1 MVTITDTKKLRKV
14 VELLEKYNLDFKM
27 EIDNSC
33 LKELEKKEESI
44 RLHRILDELA
54 GFIDSHKEHGPEM
67 EFDYYLYGL
76 IWQSLK
82 ELLKDKTYGLKAI
95 LLLWNWV
102 DNNRKHYLLSA
113 RFPWEK
119 HDMDNVNSISDFL
132 LRNYFTNMMFVFL
145 DSAITISPSKEEI

>member
-1 MVTITDTKKLRKV
+1 MDIDIISLKKCLQDLEEVLQKLENKPITNN
-14 VELLEKYNLDFKM
+14 EEKD
-27 EIDNSC
+27 SV
-33 LKELEKKEESI
+33 
-44 RLHRILDELA
+44 RLQRILDELA

-82 ELLKDKTYGLKAI
+82 ELLKNKNYGLKAI

-119 HDMDNVNSISDFL
+119 YDTDNVNSISDFL
-132 LRNYFTNMMFVFL
+132 LRNCSTEMMFVFL
-145 DSAITISPSKEEI
+145 NAASLDNASKE